1 MIKLL
6 KDKKSNKVKGVLVNG
21 KKFSV
26 SKDLAYALALEEE
39 FVISQGKKV
48 VEDVQEIRDELEIKS
63 YFGESPSM
71 VVDVMFD
78 KFNRV
83 ISKKSK
89 IEFRKNI
96 PEEFKSSFF
105 ELIEDFILSLN
116 RASYKRHL
124 DYEKSCEKVIKESA

>member
-6 KDKKSNKVKGVLVNG
+6 KNKKSNKVKGVLVNG

-26 SKDLAYALALEEE
+26 SKDLAHALALEEE
-39 FVISQGKKV
+39 LVISQGKKV
-48 VEDVQEIRDELEIKS
+48 VEDVQDIRDELEVKS

-78 KFNRV
+78 KFNRI

-89 IEFRKNI
+89 VEFRKNI